1 MKITSNDR
9 KVFDR
14 LNKRY
19 KEFRKKGVINNT
31 WNLAINEIMSIYSDA
46 DMRGV
51 DTSKWAGSKQ
61 NIFTMS
67 KNIDD
72 ETLQQLRKVAKY
84 LDKTQSSKV
93 SYYKRNKEIDDRAMR
108 AYQTLKN
115 RPDNDI
121 DNLQDYIDMLDD
133 MEQSKEIKGIRDALS
148 SDQIMR
154 IYDYARSLN
163 IKNADIEEII
173 QKGLNTMLKGDPLYR
188 WLRNEMTNAYKTD
201 DTDFYEE

>member
-1 MKITSNDR
+1 MKISSNDR
-9 KVFDR
+9 KLFDR

-19 KEFRKKGVINNT
+19 KEFKKKGVINNT
-31 WNLAINEIMSIYSDA
+31 WNLAINEVMSIYSDA
-46 DMRGV
+46 DMRGI

-84 LDKTQSSKV
+84 LDKTQSSKI
-93 SYYKRNKEIDDRAMR
+93 SYYKGNKEIDERAMR

-154 IYDYARSLN
+154 VYDYARSLN

-173 QKGLNTMLKGDPLYR
+173 RNGLKTMLKGDPLYR
-188 WLRNEMTNAYKTD
+188 WLRNEMMSAYKTND
-201 DTDFYEE
+201 VDLYEE

>member
-1 MKITSNDR
+1 MKISSNDR
-9 KVFDR
+9 KLFDR

-19 KEFRKKGVINNT
+19 KEFKKKGVINNT

-46 DMRGV
+46 DMRGI

-93 SYYKRNKEIDDRAMR
+93 SYYKGNKEIDKRAMR

-154 IYDYARSLN
+154 VYDYARSLN

-173 QKGLNTMLKGDPLYR
+173 RNGLKTMLKGDPLYR
-188 WLRNEMTNAYKTD
+188 WLRNEMMNAYKTND
-201 DTDFYEE
+201 VDLYEE

>member
-1 MKITSNDR
+1 MKVSSTDR
-9 KVFDR
+9 KLFDR

-19 KEFRKKGVINNT
+19 KEFRKRGVINNT

-46 DMRGV
+46 DMRGI

-67 KNIDD
+67 KNVDE

-84 LDKTQSSKV
+84 LDKTQSSKI
-93 SYYKRNKEIDDRAMR
+93 SYYKRNKETDERAMK

-163 IKNADIEEII
+163 IKNADIEDII
-173 QKGLNTMLKGDPLYR
+173 RNGLQTMLKGDPLYR
-188 WLRNEMTNAYKTD
+188 WLRNEMTRAYTTD
-201 DTDFYEE
+201 DTDFYED

>member
-1 MKITSNDR
+1 MKVSSADR
-9 KVFDR
+9 KLFDR

-19 KEFRKKGVINNT
+19 KEFRKKGVINNI

-46 DMRGV
+46 DMRAI

-67 KNIDD
+67 KNVDE

-84 LDKTQSSKV
+84 LDKTQSSKI
-93 SYYKRNKEIDDRAMR
+93 SYYKRNKETDERAMKG
-108 AYQTLKN
+108 YQTLKN

-163 IKNADIEEII
+163 IKNADIEDII
-173 QKGLNTMLKGDPLYR
+173 KNGLQTMLKGDPLYR
-188 WLRNEMTNAYKTD
+188 WLRKEMTKAYATA
-201 DTDFYEE
+201 DTDFYED